1 MHSDSDTAVVLQV
14 TTNAAVE
21 KVSVGVPSDPDAFIE
36 RAIAAGHPRSLDQF
50 VDPQIESMIK
60 ENFVEEPA
68 SLAAKRVV
76 FFKKYL
82 RRAKE
87 LRGEEEKLRA
97 SMPPHVL
104 ALVGWLCE
112 RKCSMIWTILTSR
125 SSMTLQVVSSST
137 VGCLGP
143 CFQASRQE
151 ASHVNG
157 DLKDPLQSLEC
168 HHLQEHECQARA

>member
-68 SLAAKRVV
+68 SLAAKRVA
-76 FFKKYL
+76 FFKNTC
-82 RRAKE
+82 
-87 LRGEEEKLRA
+87 
-97 SMPPHVL
+97 
-104 ALVGWLCE
+104 VGKRTE
-112 RKCSMIWTILTSR
+112 R
-125 SSMTLQVVSSST
+125 
-137 VGCLGP
+137 
-143 CFQASRQE
+143 
-151 ASHVNG
+151 
-157 DLKDPLQSLEC
+157 
-168 HHLQEHECQARA
+168 